1 MSLGYNSYVYLDVTA
16 RNDWSSTLPL
26 DNCSYFY
33 PSFGA
38 TFIFTDAFKIKSPIL
53 SFGKIRASFAYAGS
67 DTDPYRINQTYK
79 LGSIYNGSPLQ
90 TISTTLN
97 NDQLLPERNR
107 SLEPGADLR
116 FFHNRLGVDVTYYRS
131 DAHDLI
137 TKVALPVPSGYSFKF
152 LNTGHVRNQGWEV
165 VLSATPVKTKL
176 FEWNANI
183 NWARNRSEVIK
194 VVDGNPNVQL
204 LKSSNVSI
212 MLEEGMPYGVIR
224 GRAWKRDDQGRKLV
238 DSSGKI
244 LVTDNTQYL
253 GCAEPKWTGSF
264 GSNFRI
270 QNFTVSFLFD
280 VRIGGTLYSGT
291 WNRATTAGVVAESA
305 EGREGYYLSNVI
317 YGESS
322 AKATSGY
329 QYPDAYFEDGTPCLL
344 FVKPNNRYAS
354 FDERSVFDASY
365 IKFRELSVAYS
376 LPKSIIKKLPIS
388 GLRLAVVGRN
398 LAILHQNTPKGI
410 DPEASS
416 SSGNAQGIEYGGMP
430 PVSSVGFDIKLTF

>member
-1 MSLGYNSYVYLDVTA
+1 M
-16 RNDWSSTLPL
+16 
-26 DNCSYFY
+26 
-33 PSFGA
+33 
-38 TFIFTDAFKIKSPIL
+38 

-107 SLEPGADLR
+107 SLELGADLR

-131 DAHDLI
+131 DAYDLI

-253 GCAEPKWTGSF
+253 GCAEPKWTGSLEAI
-264 GSNFRI
+264 SESRI
-270 QNFTVSFLFD
+270 LQLVSCLMHVLEELF
-280 VRIGGTLYSGT
+280 I
-291 WNRATTAGVVAESA
+291 
-305 EGREGYYLSNVI
+305 REHGIERQQPV
-317 YGESS
+317 
-322 AKATSGY
+322 
-329 QYPDAYFEDGTPCLL
+329 LL
-344 FVKPNNRYAS
+344 PN
-354 FDERSVFDASY
+354 
-365 IKFRELSVAYS
+365 
-376 LPKSIIKKLPIS
+376 LPKDVKDII
-388 GLRLAVVGRN
+388 
-398 LAILHQNTPKGI
+398 
-410 DPEASS
+410 
-416 SSGNAQGIEYGGMP
+416 
-430 PVSSVGFDIKLTF
+430 